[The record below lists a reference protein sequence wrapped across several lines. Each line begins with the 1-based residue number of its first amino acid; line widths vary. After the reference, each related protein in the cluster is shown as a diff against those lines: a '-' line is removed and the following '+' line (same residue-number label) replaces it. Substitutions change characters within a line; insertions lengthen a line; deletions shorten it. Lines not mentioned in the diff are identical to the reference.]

1 MTYEGGVREPFIAR
15 LPGRVVKGHV
25 CHGIASTMDLLP
37 TVAKL
42 CGASLPKVPLDGIDI
57 WPMLAGEKEEIARE
71 ALLYFDD
78 VHLQCAR
85 LRQWKIHVA
94 RYNSMV
100 YSPAPPGGRKNLP
113 LASPELYNLLDDP
126 AESYDV
132 AAGNPSVVTEL
143 LAQIDRIMKTFPE
156 HIQKDYA
163 DTKAVQTLSTPT
175 GQVPRVF

>member
-1 MTYEGGVREPFIAR
+1 VREPFIAR
-15 LPGRVVKGHV
+15 LPGRVAKGHV

-37 TVAKL
+37 TIAKL

-57 WPMLAGEKEEIARE
+57 WPMLAGEKEEISRE

-94 RYNSMV
+94 RYNSAV
-100 YSPAPPGGRKNLP
+100 YSPAPPGGRRNLP
-113 LASPELYNLLDDP
+113 LASPELYNLLEDP
-126 AESYDV
+126 AESYDI
-132 AAGNPSVVTEL
+132 APGNPSVVAEL
-143 LAQIDRIMKTFPE
+143 LAHIDRMMKTFPE

-163 DTKAVQTLSTPT
+163 DTKAVQTLSTPA